1 MKVDELNKLQDDL
14 AVYVGDAQ
22 SGSSSIGGIVKGMAE
37 KVEDAKREIDE
48 HMKNA
53 EKLESSVSYRLQK
66 IINLVN
72 K

>member
-1 MKVDELNKLQDDL
+1 
-14 AVYVGDAQ
+14 
-22 SGSSSIGGIVKGMAE
+22 
-37 KVEDAKREIDE
+37 
-48 HMKNA
+48 MKNA